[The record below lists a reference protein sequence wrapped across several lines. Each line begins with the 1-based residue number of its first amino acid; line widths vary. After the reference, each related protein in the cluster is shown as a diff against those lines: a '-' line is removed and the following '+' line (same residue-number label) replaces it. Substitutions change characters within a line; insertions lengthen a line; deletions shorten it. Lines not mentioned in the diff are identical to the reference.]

1 MQDQVQGD
9 DEQLEY
15 ILDNDLT
22 WELEIAR
29 RKKRWRLKEDELRA
43 EKTRC
48 AEATGGGPEEQDRT
62 LQQLYH
68 DPSIKNTQPKQ
79 VFTSAAASGILTNDL
94 VQIMETSKDTG
105 IEADTVDDNIFQW
118 NVKIRNFTS
127 NW

>member
-1 MQDQVQGD
+1 MSPFPCSYPLIMQDQVQGD

-48 AEATGGGPEEQDRT
+48 ASRDCP
-62 LQQLYH
+62 
-68 DPSIKNTQPKQ
+68 I
-79 VFTSAAASGILTNDL
+79 
-94 VQIMETSKDTG
+94 
-105 IEADTVDDNIFQW
+105 
-118 NVKIRNFTS
+118 
-127 NW
+127 